1 MDQSPVEPKLPLAP
15 IKETNVDELVSAYV
29 SNLGIPYLSLRY
41 ERVEQLADNGQVV
54 IRQMLDF
61 LSEGGRTPCDVV
73 KDISSLDRKSR
84 YRISSHL
91 RQLPPKKESPLT
103 LFKKEFPEYYSTM
116 LSADGLWQ
124 ESTAIIPHHSDLAF
138 ALDSFAKWPAWLLL
152 NTTGPL
158 SALRSSDVNDT
169 LRRLEGEQLGLRR
182 EMVDA
187 LFPCKVI
194 RFNQD
199 LIKIVRDQLVMGP
212 QESLIV
218 DFELGPFGYQFTS
231 ANPPTLEYSLWGSD
245 NKSLTTETIPLST
258 DAIKYGVRLPRDL
271 NAVAGKEIAGSSLKL
286 FLGKTLVDKME
297 GFYIRNIRI
306 NIERT

>member
-1 MDQSPVEPKLPLAP
+1 MDQEPSESKLPLAP
-15 IKETNVDELVSAYV
+15 IKEANIDELVSTYIAG
-29 SNLGIPYLSLRY
+29 LGIPYLSLRY
-41 ERVEQLADNGQVV
+41 ERVEHLTDKGPVI

-61 LSEGGRTPCDVV
+61 LSEGGRTACDVI
-73 KDISSLDRKSR
+73 KEISSLDGKAR
-84 YRISSHL
+84 YRISSYL
-91 RQLPPKKESPLT
+91 RQLPPRKEPPLT
-103 LFKKEFPEYYSTM
+103 LFKKEFPEYLASL

-124 ESTAIIPHHSDLAF
+124 ESTAIIPNHSDFAF

-158 SALRSSDVNDT
+158 SALRSSDANDA

-218 DFELGPFGYQFTS
+218 DFELGPFGYQFAS
-231 ANPPTLEYSLWGSD
+231 ANPPTLEYSLWGAD
-245 NKSLTTETIPLST
+245 NKSLATETIPLST
-258 DAIKYGVRLPRDL
+258 DAIKYGIRLPRDL
-271 NAVAGKEIAGSSLKL
+271 NAVAGKEVAGSSLKL

-306 NIERT
+306 DIQRT